1 MQFSPEN
8 LPDDIPSLKGMVI
21 SFSRENQRFCEENR
35 HLSESQHRYEME
47 NKLLREQVL
56 LMKAKLF
63 GRKSEKLSPE
73 EESEQQL
80 LFDEPA
86 EELEN
91 DPDSEQ
97 AGAEQTIEVPA
108 HTRKKAGRKP
118 LPENLP
124 RVIMEHDLKE
134 EEKVCA
140 CGCTMERIGEEI
152 SEQLE
157 VIPAK
162 MRVIRHVRYKYACK
176 CCEGVE
182 DDGPTVKIAPAPE
195 QIIPKSIATPSLL
208 AYIFTAKFVDALPFY
223 RQEKIFARIGV
234 ELSRTSMCT
243 WAMKA
248 AERCGPVLDMLHA
261 EIRSGPLINADETTV
276 QVLDEP
282 GRPSTST
289 SYMWVFRGG
298 PPGKPG
304 LIYHYHPSRAS
315 EVAETFLA
323 GYRGYVQTDGYQGY
337 NFLQGLEGVEHVGCW
352 AHARRKFVEVIQ
364 ARGKKGKAGSADVA
378 LQYIQ
383 KIYRIE
389 HEAKGRGLNGEE
401 LSRER
406 ERTSKPVLEEFKAWL
421 DKKVLQTPPKGLL
434 GKAIAYTLGQWDRLV
449 RYVDS
454 PYLTPDNNLA
464 ENAIRPF
471 VVGRKNWLFSGN
483 AQGAR
488 ASAALY
494 SLIETAKANGLEPYS
509 YLRYLFERLPHAHAE
524 DEYRALLP
532 QYLSPADLVAAQQKQ
547 KTLDPE

>member
-1 MQFSPEN
+1 MQFNAEN
-8 LPDDIPSLKGMVI
+8 LPDDIPSLKGMVL
-21 SFSRENQRFCEENR
+21 SFSQENRRFCEENQR
-35 HLSESQHRYEME
+35 LSESQRRYEME

-63 GRKSEKLSPE
+63 GRKSEKLSLG

-86 EELEN
+86 HDLEN
-91 DPDSEQ
+91 EQDGKQ
-97 AGAEQTIEVPA
+97 AGAEQTIEVPT
-108 HTRKKAGRKP
+108 HTRRKAGRKP
-118 LPENLP
+118 LPEDLP
-124 RVIMEHDLKE
+124 RVVVEHDLKE
-134 EEKVCA
+134 KEKMCA
-140 CGCTMERIGEEI
+140 CGSTMERIGEEI

-162 MRVIRHVRYKYACK
+162 MRVIRHVRYKYACT
-176 CCEGVE
+176 CCQGVE
-182 DDGPTVKIAPAPE
+182 DDGPTVKIAPAPG

-208 AYIFTAKFVDALPFY
+208 AYVFTAKFVDALPFY
-223 RQEKIFARIGV
+223 RQEKIFGRIGV

-243 WAMKA
+243 WAMKV
-248 AERCGPVLDMLHA
+248 AERCGPVVEMLGA

-282 GRPSTST
+282 GRSNTSK
-289 SYMWVFRGG
+289 SYMWIFRGG
-298 PPGKPG
+298 PPGRPG
-304 LIYHYHPSRAS
+304 LIYQYHPSRS
-315 EVAETFLA
+315 GEVAKAFLG
-323 GYRGYVQTDGYQGY
+323 GYRGYVQTDGYKGY
-337 NFLQGLEGVEHVGCW
+337 NFLQGLDGVTHVGCW

-383 KIYRIE
+383 SLYRIE
-389 HEAKGRGLNGEE
+389 HEAKSRGLQGED

-406 ERTSKPVLEEFKAWL
+406 ERSRPVLEEFKAWL